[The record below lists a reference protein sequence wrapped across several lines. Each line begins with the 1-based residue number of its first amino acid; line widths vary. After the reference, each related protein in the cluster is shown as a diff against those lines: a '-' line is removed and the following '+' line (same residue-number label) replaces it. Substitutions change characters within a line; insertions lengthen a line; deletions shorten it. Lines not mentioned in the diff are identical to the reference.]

1 MPSQLME
8 KTQEYVVIIDSV
20 EKKKYYRIISHIY
33 IMYGFG
39 QLLSFDLE
47 NVISQ
52 GMKSLSEKQRLID
65 EALSQSYEIGLG
77 GGRFGHC
84 LV

>member
-1 MPSQLME
+1 
-8 KTQEYVVIIDSV
+8 
-20 EKKKYYRIISHIY
+20 
-33 IMYGFG
+33 MYGFG

-52 GMKSLSEKQRLID
+52 GMKSLSETQRLID